1 MQEIKDALLRMV
13 SAGKKIK
20 RMQEAYL
27 KAGLDD
33 NVLFDAYGDICN
45 AIYNLIGETTEE
57 YKGSTTDIVM
67 NTSPFV
73 TVERMVEMLMA
84 EYRRNHPENAV
95 QPKPDIMDSDGMKEL
110 YERNGGYMTPEGDWT

>member
-45 AIYNLIGETTEE
+45 AIYNLIGEKTEE

-67 NTSPFV
+67 SAMDFISD
-73 TVERMVEMLMA
+73 ERMMKMLMF
-84 EYRRNHPENAV
+84 EYRKNHQD
-95 QPKPDIMDSDGMKEL
+95 QPKPNLMDSDGMKEL